1 MDAKYRGFDIKYL
14 GFGFEL
20 YEGDSLKETHQCQD
34 DEAIKRYKSMQRID
48 AIHRHRRQED
58 DRSIERVDAQVR
70 ATRDMGVN
78 YD

>member
-1 MDAKYRGFDIKYL
+1 MNARYRGFDIKYL

-20 YEGDSLKETHQCQD
+20 YEGDSLKENHQCQD
-34 DEAIKRYKSMQRID
+34 DEDIKRYKSMQRID

-70 ATRDMGVN
+70 ATRDMGV
-78 YD
+78 

>member
-14 GFGFEL
+14 GGGFHL
-20 YEGDSLKETHQCQD
+20 YEGDSLKETHSCAD
-34 DEAIKRYKSMQRID
+34 DEATKRYKSMQRID

-70 ATRDMGVN
+70 ATRDMGV
-78 YD
+78 